1 MVAVK
6 NIKKFATENN
16 SLKQSLPSCVSRVE
30 PRTPM
35 RAAITPLVKARTAI
49 SMACTTLQSSF
60 SNQNDSLYME
70 SKFIHHNGRVTNVTI
85 ALKIFIFARA
95 ALRNWHKLDVK

>member
-30 PRTPM
+30 P
-35 RAAITPLVKARTAI
+35 LVRARTTI
-49 SMACTTLQSSF
+49 SMTCTTLQSSF

-85 ALKIFIFARA
+85 ARKIFISVMKD
-95 ALRNWHKLDVK
+95 LPGPL

>member
-6 NIKKFATENN
+6 NIKKFATQNN

-30 PRTPM
+30 LRTPM
-35 RAAITPLVKARTAI
+35 NAAITPLVKARTAI

-60 SNQNDSLYME
+60 SNQNDSLYGKQIYP
-70 SKFIHHNGRVTNVTI
+70 SQWQSDKRTV
-85 ALKIFIFARA
+85 A
-95 ALRNWHKLDVK
+95 HKGHIDFFVAMT